1 MHPLLSSSLYHLR
14 GEHES
19 IHLELKP
26 QHVLAPRTNQ
36 KTLDAVWVIHIALIL
51 LLLIKRPSRVLINT
65 HDTRKRRAGGFLRH
79 AGQVTKRK
87 ATFDKV
93 QLRKRSD
100 ILVKVGGIRAGWNQ
114 QMNLDRLIA
123 HFRFR

>member
-36 KTLDAVWVIHIALIL
+36 KTLDAVWDIHIALIL
-51 LLLIKRPSRVLINT
+51 LLLIKGPSRVFINAN
-65 HDTRKRRAGGFLRH
+65 DTRKRCAGGFLRH
-79 AGQVTKRK
+79 AGQVTKQK

-100 ILVKVGGIRAGWNQ
+100 ILVKVWGIRVSRNQ
-114 QMNLDRLIA
+114 QMNLHRLIA
-123 HFRFR
+123 HFCFR

>member
-19 IHLELKP
+19 THLELKP
-26 QHVLAPRTNQ
+26 QDVLVSRTKQGIVN
-36 KTLDAVWVIHIALIL
+36 AVWVTHIALNP
-51 LLLIKRPSRVLINT
+51 LLLIREPSRVLINT
-65 HDTRKRRAGGFLRH
+65 HETRKRRAGGFLRH
-79 AGQVTKRK
+79 AGQVTKQK

-100 ILVKVGGIRAGWNQ
+100 ILVKVWGIRVSRNQ
-114 QMNLDRLIA
+114 QMNLDWLIA